1 MHFCC
6 NAGSLVSGA
15 TPFPEDPTDYYA
27 HPALGFVGCNQL
39 FCRGCNSFVRSVAG
53 LGFALPNMQVDLGA
67 LYDRPVLLEA
77 PELAPTYPER
87 RLYLCRCSRWLE
99 QFNRPVFIAEP
110 DPLTDPT
117 MPWMCGGHLV
127 RVLPCD
133 LDGVRV
139 ETEADVTA
147 LVEKAFT
154 GFAGPTARPKEAA
167 LWPARLYALL
177 GVTPAGQIVAEAA
190 EARLADP
197 DPAVRERAIQF
208 FTIHPLPSGVARLLD
223 ALEGDRSLLAG
234 ELEDAAWRALA
245 QFLDRNDHV
254 LELAR
259 KEVLT
264 PGRGRALYADL
275 MAKDGPWMLD
285 HAAEIARAN
294 PEWVPALLD
303 AARLHHDDPHA
314 VRARVGA

>member
-133 LDGVRV
+133 LDGLCARRDRGRRDCARRKSVHRVRRTDGAAEGGRPLAGASLRAPRRDARRTDRRRGRRIAPRRSGSRGARAGDPV
-139 ETEADVTA
+139 LHHPPATERRRPACSTRSR
-147 LVEKAFT
+147 E
-154 GFAGPTARPKEAA
+154 TARSSPGS
-167 LWPARLYALL
+167 WRMPPGARW
-177 GVTPAGQIVAEAA
+177 
-190 EARLADP
+190 
-197 DPAVRERAIQF
+197 
-208 FTIHPLPSGVARLLD
+208 
-223 ALEGDRSLLAG
+223 RSSSTATTTSSS
-234 ELEDAAWRALA
+234 WRARSPHPRSRPA
-245 QFLDRNDHV
+245 HS
-254 LELAR
+254 
-259 KEVLT
+259 T
-264 PGRGRALYADL
+264 PT
-275 MAKDGPWMLD
+275 
-285 HAAEIARAN
+285 
-294 PEWVPALLD
+294 
-303 AARLHHDDPHA
+303 
-314 VRARVGA
+314 